1 MDEPLPAHTE
11 KPSGQSTWRDATA
24 EWRGE
29 RRRER
34 RGNKSKGEGLG
45 GTSALEHLP
54 SRHEVLGLR
63 TSTGQKNKKTQA
75 WWSLYVR
82 TAGKLQS

>member
-1 MDEPLPAHTE
+1 MNPFQRTRKSLVVSLPGEMLQQNGEE
-11 KPSGQSTWRDATA
+11 KG
-24 EWRGE
+24 
-29 RRRER
+29 RRER

-63 TSTGQKNKKTQA
+63 SSTGQKNKKTQA